1 MSDALN
7 AWHVRWSVE
16 GPKGPNSWRQNEAAT
31 VVAETLEGAV
41 AAVLA
46 HAAAKGSVD
55 VQINAVNNAG
65 SKVILPEV
73 AK

>member
-1 MSDALN
+1 MNSFN
-7 AWHVRWSVE
+7 AWHVRWSIE
-16 GPKGPNSWRQNEAAT
+16 GPKGPKDWRRNEAAT
-31 VVAETLEGAV
+31 VVAETLEEAA
-41 AAVLA
+41 AAVRA